1 MNLQKKSSKEFRS
14 TFSDSS
20 LKYEQAGYA
29 YALLEFQCSP
39 IKGLILR
46 LLIEG
51 KIDPAKEK
59 ALQNRYV
66 RERVSQFCSKS
77 KKRDRPKGIWTAKDF
92 PVGSLDAEDEMY
104 EQADTDFRSK
114 KYVGL
119 LAKIEIENEVYD
131 EEKLYLIFIAKR
143 VEEIRQIL
151 QKKNKLAKVKK
162 QKGKPKTQKESIAME
177 LNAAARNLSQKRRK
191 VRSKPYVS
199 KTKKSAPIKESKS
212 SQSSKPKK
220 STWGRFDFV
229 RKFFSQWINR

>member
-77 KKRDRPKGIWTAKDF
+77 KKGIGRKVSGQPKT
-92 PVGSLDAEDEMY
+92 
-104 EQADTDFRSK
+104 FRLAVWMLRMKCTSK
-114 KYVGL
+114 
-119 LAKIEIENEVYD
+119 
-131 EEKLYLIFIAKR
+131 LI
-143 VEEIRQIL
+143 QIL
-151 QKKNKLAKVKK
+151 
-162 QKGKPKTQKESIAME
+162 E
-177 LNAAARNLSQKRRK
+177 ARNM
-191 VRSKPYVS
+191 
-199 KTKKSAPIKESKS
+199 
-212 SQSSKPKK
+212 
-220 STWGRFDFV
+220 
-229 RKFFSQWINR
+229 